1 MARRNVGNYRASRGQ
16 GASVMVPARSRQSLF
31 AAAGRVLLALLV
43 LALVA
48 VIVLGVREAFV
59 QVNNQKINVVQIE
72 GQLNHLSKQS
82 LEETVNRFVEESL
95 VSLDLARLKA
105 GLETQPW
112 VHSAE
117 GRRVWPDRL
126 IIRVREE
133 GAIARWGEAQL
144 LNQQGHTFAPPSIE
158 QHLGL
163 PDRSG
168 PPGSE
173 ALMMRQYLQFNQLLY
188 PLGVRI
194 SALELN
200 ERQAWTL
207 RFGNAARSE
216 ALVNVEAKVGKEDVL
231 ERMRRL
237 VVFLASVPVD
247 ELQEVESIDLR
258 YGNGLAVMA
267 ASARKNN
274 DMNEGG
280 AYINEELVAR

>member
-1 MARRNVGNYRASRGQ
+1 MARRNVGNYRAPRSH
-16 GASVMVPARSRQSLF
+16 GASVMAPPRSRQSLF
-31 AAAGRVLLALLV
+31 AAAGRVLLVLLV

-48 VIVLGVREAFV
+48 VIALGVREAFV

-72 GQLNHLSKQS
+72 GQLNHLSKEN

-105 GLETQPW
+105 GLEAQPW
-112 VHSAE
+112 VQSAE
-117 GRRVWPDRL
+117 VRRVWPDRL

-133 GAIARWGEAQL
+133 VAIARWGEGQL
-144 LNQQGHTFAPPSIE
+144 LNQQGQTFAPPSIE
-158 QHLGL
+158 QHLTL
-163 PDRSG
+163 PYLSG

-194 SALELN
+194 SALELS

-207 RFGNAARSE
+207 RFGSVARSE
-216 ALVNVEAKVGKEDVL
+216 ALLNVEAKVGKEDVL

-237 VVFLASVPVD
+237 VVFLAAVPID
-247 ELQEVESIDLR
+247 ELQAVESIDLR

-267 ASARKNN
+267 ASAGKN
-274 DMNEGG
+274 DSNEGG
-280 AYINEELVAR
+280 SYINEELVVR